1 MSQVSEHSPIFIGR
15 ANIKNNWKEIV
26 RVFIQVKVYLK
37 RSLKRAGM
45 GRGSVRVEE
54 KLRWRETAPS
64 GDL

>member
-37 RSLKRAGM
+37 RSLKRAGIV
-45 GRGSVRVEE
+45 RGSV
-54 KLRWRETAPS
+54 
-64 GDL
+64 